1 MHAKRVLLGA
11 CLALGLPLAMPL
23 AAQAGPLDGF
33 MVGIFDTDS
42 GFDLETTGIVFSNTL
57 NDGYMG
63 LSDSRS
69 SAFDLHDGELFN
81 HKARTAARRSV
92 VIPDEISDRELD
104 EQDRAELSAARIRLR
119 KVFLKGG
126 KEVAPV
132 DTGYAQVAFDCWIEA
147 EEAGRE
153 DDADR
158 CRQEFL
164 DRIGRAEQL
173 ADYGPWEIAATPAAL
188 PAGQEPY
195 LVYFQWDSTVMT
207 RAGRDV
213 LDQAIRDALVDPN
226 LQIRLVGHADRSGP
240 DGYNQRLSLRR
251 TDTVTQEMVSAGI
264 DASRIMGNA
273 VGETQPFVPTD
284 DGVRHPG
291 NRVVEI
297 NMM

>member
-1 MHAKRVLLGA
+1 
-11 CLALGLPLAMPL
+11 
-23 AAQAGPLDGF
+23 
-33 MVGIFDTDS
+33 
-42 GFDLETTGIVFSNTL
+42 
-57 NDGYMG
+57 
-63 LSDSRS
+63 
-69 SAFDLHDGELFN
+69 
-81 HKARTAARRSV
+81 
-92 VIPDEISDRELD
+92 
-104 EQDRAELSAARIRLR
+104 
-119 KVFLKGG
+119 
-126 KEVAPV
+126 
-132 DTGYAQVAFDCWIEA
+132 
-147 EEAGRE
+147 
-153 DDADR
+153 
-158 CRQEFL
+158 
-164 DRIGRAEQL
+164 
-173 ADYGPWEIAATPAAL
+173 
-188 PAGQEPY
+188 
-195 LVYFQWDSTVMT
+195 MT